1 MKWKRTGCLLLAVA
15 VWVTGIQASATSIK
29 SIQNQKS
36 QNERE
41 LKNIQSQISGL
52 EGKKNALN
60 SEVNSLNDELVET
73 MLNIEVLESD
83 LEAKEEEIRQAE
95 IDYEEAK
102 ETEERQYEAM
112 KLRIQYLYESGS
124 SGYMEMLLTSN
135 SMADLM
141 NKVDY
146 AEELQ
151 EYDNRLL
158 DEYKAAKQAVIDLQ
172 NRLAEEK
179 EELLEMEAQ
188 LEEQKDNLEAV
199 IARKR
204 SEIADFDSQ
213 LSAARAKVSQY
224 QQKIKEQNAQIKKL
238 QEEAAKA
245 AAAAAA
251 AKAAKNS
258 KDNSSG
264 SSGSDGGDSDS
275 SGNASSSGGSS
286 SGSSSSSGGSS
297 GGSSSSGGS
306 GLGSSIASYGQQFIG
321 CPYVFGGNSL
331 TNGVDCSGF
340 VQQVFKNFGI
350 STPRVADDQM
360 KYRYATVVDIS
371 SIQPGDLLFYGAGN
385 YASHVAIYMGDGK
398 IVHASNSQPYPKGGI
413 KVSNYD
419 YQTPIRAVRYWS

>member
-331 TNGVDCSGF
+331 TNGTDCSGF
-340 VQQVFKNFGI
+340 VNLVHAHFGI
-350 STPRVADDQM
+350 SVPRQSGSLAVGGRAVSDAD
-360 KYRYATVVDIS
+360 K
-371 SIQPGDLLFYGAGN
+371 QPGDVVCYYGHVGIYIGN
-385 YASHVAIYMGDGK
+385 GM
-398 IVHASNSQPYPKGGI
+398 IVHASTERYGI
-413 KVSNYD
+413 RVSSMYSRSVCA
-419 YQTPIRAVRYWS
+419 IRRYW